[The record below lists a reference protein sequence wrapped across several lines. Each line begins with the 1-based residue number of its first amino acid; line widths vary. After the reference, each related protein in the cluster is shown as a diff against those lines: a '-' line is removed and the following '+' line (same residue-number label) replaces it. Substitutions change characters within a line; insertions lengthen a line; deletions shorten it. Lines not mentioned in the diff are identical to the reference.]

1 VHRRRYVSTIGATAV
16 GLSLAG
22 CLGLGGGEEET
33 NTPADTDA
41 PSNTGSEETDT
52 PDVTDTPES
61 NSLFAN
67 YGIDGERLV
76 VELTESALG
85 QVSEIRLETPSGEK
99 TADVGQ
105 TITEYSL
112 DILRDRAGNWL
123 IDALDMDGGIIETAE
138 LETTFM
144 TSVDDIGT
152 FSQLDVTASSPFIER
167 TNYQLTVTN
176 TGDVPIEPS
185 EIEFVVPNIEF
196 FNNSIGGDEMDE
208 YSEDPIYKDGIVD
221 RDGESVI
228 LADDDNTY
236 AFMPSESVT
245 DLFVDDEEDLNELAG
260 QSFQGEF
267 VIRYRAEREE
277 TVVPVTIEMGTEI
290 ITDSGFSR
298 SYLSG
303 NIIDKR

>member
-1 VHRRRYVSTIGATAV
+1 VSTIGATAV

-33 NTPADTDA
+33 NTPADTDV
-41 PSNTGSEETDT
+41 PNNTGSEETDT

>member
-1 VHRRRYVSTIGATAV
+1 MDSENPTRRIFLQSVGVTSTITI
-16 GLSLAG
+16 AG
-22 CLGLGGGEEET
+22 CLGGDSNNDTSDSSSNENTSDDNSGG
-33 NTPADTDA
+33 DTSDQ
-41 PSNTGSEETDT
+41 
-52 PDVTDTPES
+52 ES
-61 NSLFAN
+61 VFVN
-67 YGIDGERLV
+67 YEIDGTDLSI
-76 VELTESALG
+76 ELKEDVLD
-85 QVSEIRLETPSGEK
+85 QVAQIRLETPSGEK

-112 DILRDRAGNWL
+112 DILRDRAGSWL
-123 IDALDMDGGIIETAE
+123 IDALDMDGGIIQTVE
-138 LETTFM
+138 LETTFG

-185 EIEFVVPNIEF
+185 EIEFVVPNIDF
-196 FNNSIGGDEMDE
+196 LNNTIGENGMNE
-208 YSEDPIYKDGIVD
+208 YSEDPLYEGGIVD

-236 AFMPSESVT
+236 AFMPNEGPT
-245 DLFVDDEEDLNELAG
+245 DLFVGDEEDLNELAG

-267 VIRYRAEREE
+267 VIRYQAERED

-290 ITDSGFSR
+290 ITDSDISL

-303 NIIDKR
+303 NVINKR